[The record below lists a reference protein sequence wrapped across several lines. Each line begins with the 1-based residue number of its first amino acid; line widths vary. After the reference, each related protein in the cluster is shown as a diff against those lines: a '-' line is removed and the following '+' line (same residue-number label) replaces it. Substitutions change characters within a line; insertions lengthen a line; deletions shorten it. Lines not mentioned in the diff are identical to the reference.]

1 MAGFIRDKVIRP
13 IYEHRARWTLRRL
26 RAHIKSTDH
35 VLDIGAGDC
44 RVDELLQRKVGCQ
57 VTPVDVED
65 FNTTSLPLT
74 MFDGTRLPF
83 EDNSFDVSLVIFV
96 LHHAQDPRA
105 VLAEA
110 RRVTRR
116 HVIVF
121 EDVNTTTW
129 DRWTFRSFHRL
140 LEWSEHISRPFHE
153 WTPEQWTALA
163 EELGYREDYRG
174 LAGRQLGPLASRH
187 VQFVWHTAKQT
198 AVRNAA

>member
-1 MAGFIRDKVIRP
+1 MAGFFRDHVIRP

-26 RAHIKSTDH
+26 RAHIKRTDH

-83 EDNSFDVSLVIFV
+83 KDDSFDVSLVIFV

-129 DRWTFRSFHRL
+129 DRWTFRGFHRL
-140 LEWSEHISRPFHE
+140 LEWSEHISRPYHE
-153 WTPEQWTALA
+153 WTPQQWTSLA
-163 EELGYREDYRG
+163 QELGYREDYSG

-187 VQFVWHTAKQT
+187 VQFVWHTAKE
-198 AVRNAA
+198 RAASRAA